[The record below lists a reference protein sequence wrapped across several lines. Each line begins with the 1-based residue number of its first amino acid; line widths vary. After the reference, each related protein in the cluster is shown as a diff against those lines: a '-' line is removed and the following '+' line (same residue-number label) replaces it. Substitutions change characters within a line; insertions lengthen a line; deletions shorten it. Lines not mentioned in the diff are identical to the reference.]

1 MARPKGKSV
10 GSWSYNPNRNLMQAL
25 NGALEKG
32 LVLGAEHVLGESNK
46 RVPHEEG
53 TLENTGSVSYEGGKL
68 RAAIS
73 YNTPYAAVQHEDMSL
88 RHDDGR
94 EAKYL
99 ENALNAEK
107 DTVGEIIAKVTRGE
121 L

>member
-1 MARPKGKSV
+1 MAKNA
-10 GSWSYNPNRNLMQAL
+10 GSFTFKPNSNVMKAL
-25 NGALEKG
+25 SGALEKG

-53 TLENTGSVSYEGGKL
+53 TLENSGSVSYESGKL

-73 YNTPYAAVQHEDMSL
+73 YDTPYAAVQHEDMSL
-88 RHDDGR
+88 RHNDGR
-94 EAKYL
+94 EAKFL

-107 DTVGEIIAKVTRGE
+107 DTLGEIIAKATRGE

>member
-1 MARPKGKSV
+1 MAKNA
-10 GSWSYNPNRNLMQAL
+10 GSFTFKPNSNFMQTL
-25 NGALEKG
+25 SGALEKG

-53 TLENTGSVSYEGGKL
+53 TLENSGSVSYEGGKL

-73 YNTPYAAVQHEDMSL
+73 YDTPYAAVQHEDMTL
-88 RHDDGR
+88 KHDDGR

-107 DTVGEIIAKVTRGE
+107 DTVGEIIAQVTRGE

>member
-1 MARPKGKSV
+1 MARNA
-10 GSWSYNPNRNLMQAL
+10 GSFTFKPNSNVFKAL
-25 NGALEKG
+25 SGALEKG

-53 TLENTGSVSYEGGKL
+53 TLENSGSVSYEGGKL

-73 YNTPYAAVQHEDMSL
+73 YDTPYAAVQHEDMSL
-88 RHDDGR
+88 RHDKGR

-107 DTVGEIIAKVTRGE
+107 DTVGEIIAQVARGE

>member
-1 MARPKGKSV
+1 MAKNA
-10 GSWSYNPNRNLMQAL
+10 GSFTFKPNSNVMNAL
-25 NGALEKG
+25 SGALEKG

-53 TLENTGSVSYEGGKL
+53 TLENSGSVSYEGGKL
-68 RAAIS
+68 RATIS
-73 YNTPYAAVQHEDMSL
+73 YDTPYAAVQHEDMSL
-88 RHDDGR
+88 RHKGSGR

-107 DTVGEIIAKVTRGE
+107 DTVGEIIARVTRGE

>member
-1 MARPKGKSV
+1 MTQGGKLV
-10 GSWSYNPNRNLMQAL
+10 FKPNYQAKHIL
-25 NGALEKG
+25 NGALERG
-32 LVLGAEHVLGESNK
+32 LALGAEHVLGESNN

-53 TLENTGSVSYEGGKL
+53 TLENSGSVSYESGKL

-88 RHDDGR
+88 RHDNGR

-107 DTVGEIIAKVTRGE
+107 DTVGEIIAKSVKGE

>member
-1 MARPKGKSV
+1 MSASSFKFKPPTRNPLAVLS
-10 GSWSYNPNRNLMQAL
+10 GS
-25 NGALEKG
+25 LERG
-32 LVLGAEHVLGESNK
+32 LVLAAEHVLGESNK

-53 TLENTGSVSYEGGKL
+53 TLENSGIVSYDPGKL

-73 YNTPYAAVQHEDMSL
+73 YDTSYAAVQHEDLTL
-88 RHDDGR
+88 RHNGGR

-107 DTVGEIIAKVTRGE
+107 DAILEIVAQVTRGE

>member
-1 MARPKGKSV
+1 MAKKI
-10 GSWSYNPNRNLMQAL
+10 GSWTFKENHSFRQVL

-53 TLENTGSVSYEGGKL
+53 TLENSGSVSYEGGKL
-68 RAAIS
+68 RAAVS
-73 YNTPYAAVQHEDMSL
+73 YDTPYAAVQHEDMTL
-88 RHDDGR
+88 RHDKGR

-107 DTVGEIIAKVTRGE
+107 DTVGEIIARVTRGE

>member
-1 MARPKGKSV
+1 MARPKGKSI
-10 GSWSYNPNRNLMQAL
+10 GSWSFNPNRTLMQTL

-53 TLENTGSVSYEGGKL
+53 ILEDAGSVSYESGKL

-88 RHDDGR
+88 RHDNGR

-107 DTVGEIIAKVTRGE
+107 DTVGEIIAKATRGE

>member
-1 MARPKGKSV
+1 MAKNV
-10 GSWSYNPNRNLMQAL
+10 GSFTFKPNSNVMQAL
-25 NGALEKG
+25 SGALEKG

-53 TLENTGSVSYEGGKL
+53 TLENSGSVSYEGGKL

-73 YNTPYAAVQHEDMSL
+73 YDTPYAAVQHEDMTL
-88 RHDDGR
+88 KHDEGR

-107 DTVGEIIAKVTRGE
+107 DTVGEIIAQVTRGE